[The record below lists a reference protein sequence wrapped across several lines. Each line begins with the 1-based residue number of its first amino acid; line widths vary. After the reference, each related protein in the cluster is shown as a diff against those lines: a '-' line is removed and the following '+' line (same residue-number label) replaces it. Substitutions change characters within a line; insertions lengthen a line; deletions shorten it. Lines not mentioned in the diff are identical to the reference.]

1 VPTWTPAGLK
11 RGAAVGEECLA
22 SPTWLAAGGR
32 SVGSFKSEHEVRRA
46 KPVADLVE
54 SDPRGIVICDTPV
67 GYSAA
72 LLRIMMVGGMQW

>member
-1 VPTWTPAGLK
+1 MVSGRAQKGSSGTRRVP
-11 RGAAVGEECLA
+11 GEPDVA
-22 SPTWLAAGGR
+22 RYGGR

-67 GYSAA
+67 GYPAA